1 MTDILAPE
9 IAEPSAGAAPR
20 HGILAVATMAFNA
33 LGTCLLFAQLVAING
48 DVISQAA
55 FNQPL
60 IGVTEMVT
68 LAFVAIVFLQLPYA
82 LRTGRITVSD
92 TLFSKIKRASP
103 RAASLLSLLYNA
115 VGGAVVGLVVYAVWP
130 DFRHAWE
137 DDLFIGAIGNFTAP
151 IWPTLLAILIGCA
164 LTGVQ
169 FLAFVLRDARHVLIG
184 TTRP

>member
-9 IAEPSAGAAPR
+9 IAEPKPGAAPA
-20 HGILAVATMAFNA
+20 HSVLGIATMAFNA
-33 LGTCLLFAQLVAING
+33 LGTCLLFAQLIAING

-55 FNQPL
+55 LNQPL

-92 TLFSKIKRASP
+92 TLFTKLKRASP
-103 RAASLLSLLYNA
+103 RTASIVSLIYNA
-115 VGGAVVGLVVYAVWP
+115 LGAAIVGLVVYAVWP
-130 DFRHAWE
+130 DFWKAWE

-151 IWPTLLAILIGCA
+151 IWPTILAILVGCA
-164 LTGVQ
+164 LTAVQ
-169 FLAFVLRDARHVLIG
+169 FLALVVHDARNAFTG
-184 TTRP
+184 SGRS

>member
-9 IAEPSAGAAPR
+9 IAEPKPGAAA
-20 HGILAVATMAFNA
+20 HSVLGVATMAFNA

-92 TLFSKIKRASP
+92 TLFLKLKRASP
-103 RAASLLSLLYNA
+103 RAASIVSLIYNA
-115 VGGAVVGLVVYAVWP
+115 VGAAIVGIVVYAVWP
-130 DFRHAWE
+130 DFWKAWE

-151 IWPTLLAILIGCA
+151 IWPTILAILVGCA
-164 LTGVQ
+164 LTAVQ
-169 FLAFVLRDARHVLIG
+169 FLALVVHDARNAFTG
-184 TTRP
+184 SGRS